1 MLFSNRQSA
10 WWRSHEAAKTNRT
23 ACDSQ
28 FFGWPFVAWHKD
40 AETDRLEPHARRP
53 ARGHVGATPSP
64 VVAGILSALLCSTA
78 LVMPGQVLADEFL
91 IDQAFLLGDIVTNDT
106 NGGLTG
112 VGDGDTVKLG
122 EGISVVTDEAA
133 GFEFFGVD
141 SLTFVNNGTIFTSG
155 TLTDASTVY
164 DSSNGRGYGDGFYG
178 WRVNNLSFTNNGVI
192 SIGDA
197 GTYGALI
204 TRSENVSLTN
214 NGTIRIRE
222 EAAVDNYDPG
232 NGNIATS
239 GAAMGG
245 FRINAF
251 NVLEDS
257 SGAFIGLEARGNNR
271 LINNGLIESFVL
283 QSRGMYIDGAYFDDD
298 PSGITVDRWVSVDST
313 MINNGRIFMGST
325 SDETSGTFDASGMR
339 IEGHDGTIIN
349 HGNIHVVPRGFGID
363 YNGAGGTIINT
374 GTIILDGEYSNI
386 SHGIEHYRNLTVRKE
401 DDVTTESYV
410 GERSYTANYG
420 SIFVYG
426 NDTHGVSLN
435 ANQNHNFI
443 NAGKIFAMNGYS
455 IDIGVSDGHTTSD
468 GENNIKL
475 LDGSVLYGLV
485 GIKLA
490 QETLRSS
497 GITEQLGSTHL
508 TNIYLGDGLNAT
520 IRFDIETDTSIG
532 TDPGTG
538 GIVDKEIGS
547 GLPDLDSQITSAH
560 NNHYIDRDKGIIYV
574 ADLDSY
580 AQQDQTLWRMSSM
593 LQDAIDSGSSTRLP
607 ANTFGFSKGTNGNW
621 AQAFG
626 GGLFAQRDG
635 AAPAYN
641 GGSAGIVAG
650 LDAQPLGFHGG
661 LAVSYVAG
669 DEQVSYETTSTSAFA
684 GVSGNLAERL
694 NYSFTAGAAFN
705 STDRD
710 QADNMVVGGID
721 SDTASYA
728 SVFWSP
734 SVRLEGPIK
743 GSSVRLLYTGLWQQG
758 HTFSFP
764 GGTIL
769 SVDSR
774 FANFVQSRFQMEH
787 KLAMANI
794 AYGVEASWTDG
805 QDMSF
810 SLMGAALE
818 TPYDDGFY
826 SRFFTRVSND
836 HGYVEVGYDTEERA
850 TAEAG
855 LKLKF

>member
-1 MLFSNRQSA
+1 MSNTGDVLMLFNNRQSV
-10 WWRSHEAAKTNRT
+10 WWRSHEAAKTNHT

-28 FFGWPFVAWHKD
+28 FFGWPIVDWHKG
-40 AETDRLEPHARRP
+40 AESDCLKPRAKRP
-53 ARGHVGATPSP
+53 ARGHVRATPSP
-64 VVAGILSALLCSTA
+64 AAARILTALFCSTA

-112 VGDGDTVKLG
+112 VGDGDTVILG

-178 WRVNNLSFTNNGVI
+178 SRVNNLSFTNNGVI

-197 GTYGALI
+197 GTYGAFV
-204 TRSENVSLTN
+204 TRSENVRLTN

-222 EAAVDNYDPG
+222 EAAVENYDAG
-232 NGNIATS
+232 NGNIGTS

-245 FRINAF
+245 FRINAYENIVQGGVF
-251 NVLEDS
+251 T
-257 SGAFIGLEARGNNR
+257 GANALAGHW
-271 LINNGLIESFVL
+271 LINNGTIESGVL
-283 QSRGMYIDGAYFDDD
+283 QSRGMYLDGATNNGGDDNPD
-298 PSGITVDRWVSVDST
+298 ALDVWIRTKGTL
-313 MINNGRIFMGST
+313 INNGTIRMTST
-325 SDETSGTFDASGMR
+325 SDDTSGTFDTSGMR
-339 IEGHDGTIIN
+339 VEGHDAEIYNYGLIDI
-349 HGNIHVVPRGFGID
+349 VPQGFGID
-363 YNGAGGTIINT
+363 FNGAGGTVVNYGSIYIK
-374 GTIILDGEYSNI
+374 DSKD
-386 SHGIEHYRNLTVRKE
+386 SHGIEHYRNEVLTR
-401 DDVTTESYV
+401 DDPNGIISRYGDDGFEEYRSVTGNLGLIYV
-410 GERSYTANYG
+410 AGEN
-420 SIFVYG
+420 
-426 NDTHGVSLN
+426 THGVSLT
-435 ANQNHNFI
+435 AIQKHDFF
-443 NAGKIFAMNGYS
+443 NAGTIISMDGYS
-455 IDIGVSDGHTTSD
+455 IDVGMSGFETTDESYNQIG
-468 GENNIKL
+468 L

-485 GIKLA
+485 GIRFRTVGGVHVGA
-490 QETLRSS
+490 TQYTS
-497 GITEQLGSTHL
+497 LG
-508 TNIYLGDGLNAT
+508 LGDGLNAT
-520 IRFDIETDTSIG
+520 VRFDVETDTSRNNNNQEVE
-532 TDPGTG
+532 DG
-538 GIVDKEIGS
+538 G
-547 GLPDLDSQITSAH
+547 GLPFEIFSYH
-560 NNHYIDRDKGIIYV
+560 NSHVVDTDKGIIYV

-580 AQQDQTLWRMSSM
+580 SQQDQTLWRMSSM
-593 LQDAIDSGSSTRLP
+593 LQDAIDSGSGTRLP

-650 LDAQPLGFHGG
+650 LDTQPLGFHGG

-669 DEQVSYETTSTSAFA
+669 DEQVSYETTSASAFA

-721 SDTASYA
+721 SDTATYA
-728 SVFWSP
+728 SIFWTP
-734 SVRLEGPIK
+734 SVRLEGPIE

-758 HTFSFP
+758 HTFNFP
-764 GGTIL
+764 GGTVL

-787 KLAMANI
+787 KFAMANV
-794 AYGVEASWTDG
+794 AYGAEASWTDG

-826 SRFFTRVSND
+826 SRFFTRVSNQN
-836 HGYVEVGYDTEERA
+836 GYVEVGYDTEERV